1 MVAKV
6 ETYKSLEVDLTE
18 FVELA
23 NTLLPDYLPDEIRDQ
38 RFRSD
43 VTPRLVRHYATQG
56 LLEEPLKDGRNAVYT
71 YRHLLQLLL
80 LRRLIAEG
88 YSSSAID
95 TLPLSRDNQE
105 LEELLQIGEVTES
118 SVNPALA
125 FLESLRS
132 GTPVEKAPSKRA
144 RGGEEWTRFEIGP
157 GFEIHLRGDYR
168 FPQSSHARTK
178 LLQDVESRLKKFG
191 RSNHAKP

>member
-1 MVAKV
+1 MAKV
-6 ETYKSLEVDLTE
+6 ETYKSLEADLTE

-38 RFRSD
+38 RFRPD

-105 LEELLQIGEVTES
+105 LEEMLVLGDEAETQA
-118 SVNPALA
+118 NPALA
-125 FLESLRS
+125 FLEGLRS
-132 GTPVEKAPSKRA
+132 GTPVVKAPSKRPQ
-144 RGGEEWTRFEIGP
+144 GGEEWTRFEMGS
-157 GFEIHLRGDYR
+157 GFEIHLRADYR
-168 FPQSSHARTK
+168 FPQSPHARTK
-178 LLQDVESRLKKFG
+178 LLQNIELRLKKFG